1 MLPGMGSIMAGI
13 TVRSYLWAVSANNGS
28 GTSLTINKPT
38 GTVDGDIMVAVMSG
52 GNAGAWTGDTG
63 WTEILDQG
71 ATPNIRAA
79 YKVASGEGASYT
91 FSHPASGG
99 NYGFLATFRGLQYD
113 TVSASA
119 STQTGDGTLAV
130 TGITAAGGVLI
141 AAYAITNAFNGS
153 SSSTPGGMIS
163 LASSGT
169 GLGEGIFGY
178 WQEVA
183 AGATGTRSSSL
194 GTDMGQGAGIL
205 IALKPA

>member
-91 FSHPASGG
+91 FSHPAGGG

-141 AAYAITNAFNGS
+141 AAYAITNAFSGL

-169 GLGEGIFGY
+169 GLDGGIFGY

-205 IALKPA
+205 IALKP